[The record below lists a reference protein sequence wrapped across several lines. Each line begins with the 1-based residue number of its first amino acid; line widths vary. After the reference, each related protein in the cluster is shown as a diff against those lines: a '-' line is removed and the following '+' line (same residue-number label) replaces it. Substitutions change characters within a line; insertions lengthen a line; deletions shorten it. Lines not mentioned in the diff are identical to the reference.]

1 MAHICSSISRNPA
14 PHFVTSMKALGSAIA
29 GICPDGHLN
38 YSAPQKRCRIARHI
52 RSRHAV
58 WREEAQHQRHHNSIA
73 QLQRSERKRLE
84 KAGEGVVAGGR
95 LVWQGS
101 IIRHRSQHPDFPG
114 VKTAGSSRS
123 ERASLIWNSSS
134 LSSTATRRSSIR
146 SKIAVNTSLPSNRAR
161 LRPRPI
167 CKQHQVRS
175 CERSRSSACCADWHP
190 SMSTPASVHAS
201 AIPAPGGL
209 PQGPTPST
217 LHDEV
222 VGQQDSGCKRI
233 RGDAFR
239 PRSSRRS

>member
-1 MAHICSSISRNPA
+1 
-14 PHFVTSMKALGSAIA
+14 MKALDSAVA

-38 YSAPQKRCRIARHI
+38 YSAPQKRCRKARHI

-58 WREEAQHQRHHNSIA
+58 SREEARHQRHHNWIA
-73 QLQRSERKRLE
+73 QLQRAERKRIE
-84 KAGEGVVAGGR
+84 QAGEGVVAGGR

-123 ERASLIWNSSS
+123 ERASLIWKSSS

-167 CKQHQVRS
+167 CKQHQVRVES
-175 CERSRSSACCADWHP
+175 DLVLPPVAL
-190 SMSTPASVHAS
+190 MGTPASVRAS
-201 AIPAPGGL
+201 APLGAIPAPGGL
-209 PQGPTPST
+209 PQGPPLST

-222 VGQQDSGCKRI
+222 VGQQDSGRKRI